1 MKELLRMDQSENQQ
15 RQRAA
20 ESGRALQFPPA
31 CEENLDGRKGL
42 LGLLPLLFFAC
53 LRIALSSRSVTSVH
67 PSSEFLTAGP
77 AAARDLLPPCGVL
90 SQDWRP
96 FLAARRLLD

>member
-20 ESGRALQFPPA
+20 ESGRELQFPPA

-42 LGLLPLLFFAC
+42 LGLLPLRFFGAC
-53 LRIALSSRSVTSVH
+53 LRIVLSRKSVTSVH

-96 FLAARRLLD
+96 FL